1 MKRPTKIFLIGPMGA
16 GKSTIGKQLAASLG
30 LDFVDSDKVIRE
42 RTGVD
47 IATIFEYEGE
57 EGFRKREAKIIDELT
72 QQDNMVL
79 ATGGGAVTTPE
90 AANYLASRGFVIY
103 LHCSPDQQY
112 ERTIHDK
119 GRPLIQTDDPK
130 STLESLMEVREPLY
144 REVADL
150 VVSTEKRSAASV
162 TKEVNQYFDE
172 N

>member
-1 MKRPTKIFLIGPMGA
+1 MGA
-16 GKSTIGKQLAASLG
+16 GKSTIGKQLASSLG
-30 LDFVDSDKVIRE
+30 LEFIDSDNVIRQ

-57 EGFRKREAKIIDELT
+57 AGFRKRESKAIDELT
-72 QQDNMVL
+72 QQENIVL

-90 AANYLASRGFVIY
+90 VANFLGSRGFVIY
-103 LHCSPDQQY
+103 LHCSPDQQF

-130 STLESLMEVREPLY
+130 ATLESLMQDREPLY

-162 TKEVNQYFDE
+162 TKEINQYFDE

>member
-30 LDFVDSDKVIRE
+30 LDFVDSDSVIRE

-57 EGFRKREAKIIDELT
+57 AGFRKREAKVIDELT
-72 QQDNMVL
+72 QQDNLVL
-79 ATGGGAVTTPE
+79 ATGGGAVTTAE
-90 AANYLASRGFVIY
+90 VANNLASRGFVIY
-103 LHCSPDQQY
+103 LHCSPDQQF

-119 GRPLIQTDDPK
+119 SRPLIQTDDPK
-130 STLESLMEVREPLY
+130 ATLQSLMENREPVY